1 MQTILITGAARGIG
15 LELCRAYLAAGFHVI
30 ATARNIAAA
39 QKLLP
44 QAELIELE
52 VTDPASVSNLQKLMQ
67 DKTID
72 ILINNA
78 GIIGPDQQST
88 THMDFDGFLKTLEV
102 NTVAPLRI
110 VQALLP
116 ALKRA
121 KQAKLATISSQMG
134 TLSSASSD
142 RVAYRASKAAANK
155 VVQCLATD
163 LRPMGIAVAS
173 LHPGWVQTDM
183 GGTSADITPPE
194 SAKGIKAVMDKLT
207 LATTGRFWNYDG
219 SELKW

>member
-1 MQTILITGAARGIG
+1 METVLITGGARGVG
-15 LELCRAYLAAGFHVI
+15 LALSHIYEAAGFHVI
-30 ATARNIAAA
+30 ATVRNVAAA

-44 QAELIELE
+44 KAELIECE
-52 VTDPASVSNLQKLMQ
+52 VTDPASVANLQKQMQ
-67 DKTID
+67 GKTLD
-72 ILINNA
+72 VLINNA
-78 GIIGPDQQST
+78 GIIGPDQQSAT
-88 THMDFDGFLKTLEV
+88 EMDFDGFLKTLEV

-110 VQALLP
+110 VQAVLP

-142 RVAYRASKAAANK
+142 HVAYRASKAAANK

-163 LRPMGIAVAS
+163 LRPMGIAIAS

-183 GGTSADITPPE
+183 GGTSADITPTE
-194 SAKGIKAVMDKLT
+194 SAKGIKAVMDKLS

>member
-39 QKLLP
+39 KKLLP

-52 VTDPASVSNLQKLMQ
+52 VTDPSSVSNLQKQMQ
-67 DKTID
+67 GKTLD
-72 ILINNA
+72 VLINNA
-78 GIIGPDQQST
+78 GIIGPDRQST
-88 THMDFDGFLKTLEV
+88 TDMDFDGFLKTLEV

-183 GGTSADITPPE
+183 GGSSADITPTE

-207 LATTGRFWNYDG
+207 LANTGRFWNYDG